1 MNDSG
6 TFAVFS
12 NSVAQSFT
20 DKSLDKQLHDSFRDV
35 LKQHAKSEARPTLHE
50 RFHPNTRDS
59 RSTAA
64 VRDSRQTVP
73 AGDSPLRENKS
84 ELKFGRL
91 PDTGFLQLPY
101 QVRQQLKRLTLGV
114 TERDADD
121 EEEARLKVIT
131 SMSAFEKNIY
141 TQEAQTIKA
150 YKSAE
155 LAYSR
160 AVAEGRKPAHSPRRP
175 PACPMHEE
183 VDRRTVSIL
192 AKRGS

>member
-12 NSVAQSFT
+12 NSVAHHYS
-20 DKSLDKQLHDSFRDV
+20 
-35 LKQHAKSEARPTLHE
+35 RPMVHSGE
-50 RFHPNTRDS
+50 S
-59 RSTAA
+59 RP
-64 VRDSRQTVP
+64 VVP
-73 AGDSPLRENKS
+73 AGESP
-84 ELKFGRL
+84 LKFGRR

-114 TERDADD
+114 GERDSDD

-131 SMSAFEKNIY
+131 DMSTFEKNIY
-141 TQEAQTIKA
+141 TQEAQAIKA
-150 YKSAE
+150 YKAAE

-160 AVAEGRKPAHSPRRP
+160 AVAEGRKPAQSPRRP

-183 VDRRTVSIL
+183 VDRRTITL
-192 AKRGS
+192 LIKRGS